1 LSIEETI
8 RDTVEPKCDLS
19 LFLQGVN
26 MKKLTK
32 NFNQEINHISYHLDK
47 DKDEIYHYDLLM
59 NNLERQILVS
69 TGRKVNVLIT
79 ESIFNGTK
87 AKGEI

>member
-1 LSIEETI
+1 
-8 RDTVEPKCDLS
+8 
-19 LFLQGVN
+19 

-32 NFNQEINHISYHLDK
+32 NFIQGINHISYHLDK

>member
-1 LSIEETI
+1 
-8 RDTVEPKCDLS
+8 
-19 LFLQGVN
+19 

-32 NFNQEINHISYHLDK
+32 NFIQGINHIGYHLDK
-47 DKDEIYHYDLLM
+47 DEDEIYHYNSLM

-87 AKGEI
+87 AKRESE